1 MKGLGYCTMKQH
13 RKMNLWLAFAL
24 AGSLYL
30 PSGQPASGI
39 MARAEAA
46 GQDVGQEYTAQTDV
60 KDNARGEDKAQAG
73 TKDAGKPGTSNVP
86 VKPEPVRKVREV
98 DFKVQHGQ
106 LISEA
111 IGDVDGDGID
121 EIIELMGNPV
131 VEKSSYMGDMYIV
144 AREAGAANPAK
155 VKYFYR
161 PKNLGGYNA
170 YITLADVTGNGF
182 PNLIIAAPS
191 GGSSGVTDYRI
202 LDFSDTQP
210 EEIFKAS
217 DNKGVNMVGE
227 YLPGFKAKLTFP
239 LLDQDIVLDL
249 DNQKEVYRNLNVYN
263 SDGELKESGLRPT
276 IQNLSRLSSLDVNG
290 DGMEELVTVQKV
302 LGVINADP
310 LGSVR
315 TVWEYRA
322 GVWQPRNVGFQAE
335 LYTKPTYD
343 DMEKT
348 TGAGGYEITA
358 LKVATDTGAVEYPH
372 FQKMDGKI
380 AWKINN
386 TIETFVRS
394 HLRDAVFGTRLN
406 LAYEVKYAGKNYAS
420 IMVVGLLSDRD
431 RSEGIT
437 KCFNFNLKTGEEL
450 PLKGLLKPWGRFW
463 KLVAKET
470 KDKGLSVTEKNVNDY
485 YYDGEVLGLLYG
497 DRKEYALEHDK
508 VVKYM
513 EKNKA
518 GEEFLTS
525 QSNED
530 SKSKTE
536 KK

>member
-1 MKGLGYCTMKQH
+1 MKQY
-13 RKMNLWLAFAL
+13 RKLKLWLTFAL
-24 AGSLYL
+24 AGSLCL
-30 PSGQPASGI
+30 PLGQQAFLPLG
-39 MARAEAA
+39 RAEAA
-46 GQDVGQEYTAQTDV
+46 QQEMDSQTKDTAQDP
-60 KDNARGEDKAQAG
+60 DKTPAD
-73 TKDAGKPGTSNVP
+73 TKDSGKTGASNVP
-86 VKPEPVRKVREV
+86 VKVEPIRKVREV

-111 IGDVDGDGID
+111 IGDVDGDGVD
-121 EIIELMGNPV
+121 EVVDLMGNPV
-131 VEKSSYMGDMYIV
+131 VDKSSYMGDMYIV
-144 AREAGAANPAK
+144 VKEIHGADPAK

-191 GGSSGVTDYRI
+191 GGSSGMTDYRI
-202 LDFSDTQP
+202 LDFSDTKP
-210 EEIFKAS
+210 EEIFRAS

-239 LLDQDIVLDL
+239 SLNQDVVLDL
-249 DNQKEVYRNLNVYN
+249 DNQKEVYRNLNVYTEE
-263 SDGELKESGLRPT
+263 GQLKESGQRPS
-276 IQNLSRLSSLDVNG
+276 IQNLSRLSTLDVNG
-290 DGMEELVTVQKV
+290 DGVDEVVTIQKV

-322 GVWQPRNVGFQAE
+322 GVWQPRTVGFQAN
-335 LYTKPTYD
+335 LYTKPTFD
-343 DMEKT
+343 DMEKA
-348 TGAGGYEITA
+348 TGASGYEITA

-372 FQKMDGKI
+372 FQKLDGKI

-386 TIETFVRS
+386 TVESFVRS
-394 HLRDAVFGTRLN
+394 KLRDAVFGTRLN
-406 LAYEVKYAGKNYAS
+406 LAYEVKYAGKNFAS

-450 PLKGLLKPWGRFW
+450 PLKSLIKPWGRFW
-463 KLVAKET
+463 KMVSRET
-470 KDKGLSVTEKNVNDY
+470 KNQSVTITEKNVNDY
-485 YYDGEVLGLLYG
+485 YYDSEVLGLLYD
-497 DRKEYALEHDK
+497 DRKEYTLEHDK

-513 EKNKA
+513 QKNKV
-518 GEEFLTS
+518 GEDFF
-525 QSNED
+525 D
-530 SKSKTE
+530 
-536 KK
+536 

>member
-1 MKGLGYCTMKQH
+1 MKQNIK
-13 RKMNLWLAFAL
+13 RTLLAVLAL

-30 PSGQPASGI
+30 PFGKQEMLLPRTEA
-39 MARAEAA
+39 AEAA
-46 GQDVGQEYTAQTDV
+46 EKRLSADSDVPA
-60 KDNARGEDKAQAG
+60 
-73 TKDAGKPGTSNVP
+73 AGKTGNDKTTTSNVP
-86 VKPEPVRKVREV
+86 VKPEPIRKVREV

-111 IGDVDGDGID
+111 IGDVDGDGVD
-121 EIIELMGNPV
+121 EIIDLMGNPV
-131 VEKSSYMGDMYIV
+131 VDKSSYMGDMYII
-144 AREAGAANPAK
+144 AKEAGAANPAK

-170 YITLADVTGNGF
+170 YITLSDVTGNGF
-182 PNLIIAAPS
+182 PNLIIAAPA
-191 GGSSGVTDYRI
+191 GGSSGMTDYRI
-202 LDFSDTQP
+202 LDFSDTKP
-210 EEIFKAS
+210 AEIFKAS

-249 DNQKEVYRNLNVYN
+249 DNQKEIYRNLNVYRA
-263 SDGELKESGLRPT
+263 DGELKESGLRPS
-276 IQNLSRLSSLDVNG
+276 IQNLSRLSTIDVNG
-290 DGMEELVTVQKV
+290 DGMDELVTIQKV
-302 LGVINADP
+302 LGVINAEP

-322 GVWQPRNVGFQAE
+322 GVWQPRSVGFQAE
-335 LYTKPTYD
+335 LYRKPTFD
-343 DMEKT
+343 DAEKI

-386 TIETFVRS
+386 TIESFVRN
-394 HLRDAVFGTRLN
+394 HLREAVFGTRLN

-463 KLVAKET
+463 KLVARET
-470 KDKGLSVTEKNVNDY
+470 KDKGVSVTEKNVNDY

-497 DRKEYALEHDK
+497 DRKEYALEQEK
-508 VVKYM
+508 VVKFM
-513 EKNKA
+513 KKNKA

-525 QSNED
+525 QSNEENQ
-530 SKSKTE
+530 SKTN